1 MDQCSMVTLNLT
13 FGDKCIKTDAVDQL
27 LLSEGVCRQ
36 FNPVSSSSRPWGVG
50 GKICANHLKVQQ
62 RFRLL
67 ESE

>member
-36 FNPVSSSSRPWGVG
+36 FNPVSSSSRTMGSRRQDLCQPPQGPA
-50 GKICANHLKVQQ
+50 KIQA
-62 RFRLL
+62 
-67 ESE
+67 S